1 MSKENTELEAFF
13 KKLWFEYPSD
23 LCHNKKGSKVA
34 AKNAAKKLKPK
45 EYEGILF
52 SLSELIRFDR
62 KDPKPDR
69 WPHVSTW
76 LNQAYYDRDM
86 DIQEQRARIELSVC
100 CVDGCENQVH
110 GLRFNHCSDHLVNE
124 KYYSYLR
131 DAWTRT
137 GIDRKSPTLGED
149 CRKYCRERLNILTSK
164 WGEA

>member
-34 AKNAAKKLKPK
+34 AKNAAKKLKPE

-76 LNQAYYDRDM
+76 LNQAYYDRDI
-86 DIQEQRARIELSVC
+86 DIQEQRAKIELALCSVE
-100 CVDGCENQVH
+100 GCENDVH
-110 GLRFNHCSDHLVNE
+110 GPAYDKCCDHLATVGHIQAMRE
-124 KYYSYLR
+124 AYV
-131 DAWTRT
+131 RT
-137 GIDRKSPTLGED
+137 GIDRKSPTFVDD
-149 CRKYCRERLNILTSK
+149 CRRYCRERLNILTSR
-164 WGEA
+164 